1 MAILQMQRVNIYALT
16 KHCKSVIEALQRMG
30 VMEIEQLDV
39 SDSVFYKEDTSAQ
52 QAAYR
57 RNASTMKSA
66 SEILSTFVKYKKS
79 LLSSLE
85 GRKPLSKDEYYR
97 RTEDYAKILNV
108 AYGIIRD
115 NKKIIENKAKIVAYE
130 SRIESLLPWQ
140 SLDVPLKSTTTA
152 TTTTFVGAFPDKLS
166 LEEIRLSLAQIDP
179 ELDSF
184 DIEVVS
190 SDEHQTCVFAV
201 CHTSQAESFSEA
213 LRKIGFI
220 LPAFTTDVS
229 PCKVIDEL
237 KEKIKRRE
245 NLTQDYISRI
255 VSRKDMN
262 DDLRFFED
270 YFTMKADQYVQVD
283 SLSYSPHTFVMTGY
297 IAKRDAEKLCSYLSD
312 HFDAFVEL
320 EDVEGEEVP
329 VVLSNNKFT
338 EPVEGV
344 LLSYSAP
351 HRKELDPTSVMA
363 LFYYVFFGM
372 MFSDAGYGLVMS
384 LACGLALKLFKN
396 MESGLRRSLKMF
408 FWCGI
413 STLFWGLMFGS
424 FFGDAVAVISNTFF
438 GAAPPVIPGITTPI
452 WFNPTEGAG
461 PTKLLMFSFLL
472 GIIHLF
478 AGLTLQAV
486 NYIRNGKWLYAIFDD
501 LSWMLLVGGAVL
513 ALLSTEMLASMAGFR
528 LSSQWLTVGGV
539 MALVGAVI
547 ILFCSARN
555 RNPFKRLIKGAY
567 NLYGVTSYLSDVLS
581 YSRLLALGL
590 ATGVVAQVFNQLGSM
605 FGSGVIG
612 VIGFTLVFI
621 IGHVLNIGINA
632 LGAYVHTNRLQF
644 VEFFGKFYEGGG
656 REFKPY
662 TVNTK
667 YYNIKEDI

>member
-1 MAILQMQRVNIYALT
+1 MAILQMQRINIYALN
-16 KHCKSVIEALQRMG
+16 KHCKGVLEALQRMG

-39 SDSVFYKEDTSAQ
+39 QDSVFYREDTSSQ
-52 QAAYR
+52 QASYR
-57 RNASTMKSA
+57 RNANTVKSA
-66 SEILSTFVKYKKS
+66 ADILSSFVKYKKS
-79 LLSSLE
+79 LFSSLE
-85 GRKPLSKDEYYR
+85 GRKPLSKEDYYK
-97 RTEDYAKILNV
+97 RTEDYARILNV
-108 AYGIIRD
+108 AYDIIRD
-115 NKKIIENKAKIVAYE
+115 NKKIIENKAKIASYE
-130 SRIESLLPWQ
+130 SRIESLLPWEN
-140 SLDVPLKSTTTA
+140 LDVPLKSTATSSA
-152 TTTTFVGAFPDKLS
+152 TTILGSFPEKLL
-166 LEEIRLSLAQIDP
+166 LEDIRLSISELDP
-179 ELDSF
+179 ELELF
-184 DIEVVS
+184 DIEIIS
-190 SDEHQTCVFAV
+190 SDEHQTCVFIV
-201 CHTSQAESFSEA
+201 CMTSQAEHLTDI
-213 LRKIGFI
+213 LRKQGFI
-220 LPAFTTDVS
+220 LPAFTTVIS
-229 PCKVIDEL
+229 PRDAIKEL
-237 KEKIKRRE
+237 REKIKRRQK
-245 NLTQDYISRI
+245 LSQDYIERI
-255 VSRKDMN
+255 ISQKDIIA
-262 DDLRFFED
+262 DLMFFED
-270 YFTMKADQYVQVD
+270 YFTMKADQYIQLD
-283 SLSYSPHTFVMTGY
+283 NLSYSPHTFVMTGY
-297 IAKRDAEKLCSYLSD
+297 VTKHNGEKLSKYL
-312 HFDAFVEL
+312 FDNFEAEVEL
-320 EDVEGEEVP
+320 EDVDGDDVP
-329 VVLSNNKFT
+329 VVLSNSNFT
-338 EPVEGV
+338 QPVEGV

-351 HRKELDPTSVMA
+351 HRKELDPTGIMA
-363 LFYYVFFGM
+363 IFYYVFFGM

-384 LACGLALKLFKN
+384 LACFIALKVFKN
-396 MESGLRRSLKMF
+396 MESGLKRSLKMF

-438 GAAPPVIPGITTPI
+438 GTAAPVIPGITTPI
-452 WFNPTEGAG
+452 WFNPTQGAG

-528 LSSQWLTVGGV
+528 LSSVWLTIGGV

-567 NLYGVTSYLSDVLS
+567 NLYGVTSYLSDILS

-605 FGSGVIG
+605 FGNGVFG

-662 TVNTK
+662 SVNTK